1 MPNDPQSDYI
11 AVEGKEVEPIEEGDS
26 FLTQIGKMRD
36 AGVDLYAALL
46 MTVDLDKLKS
56 EVAIYQMM
64 GQIIEG
70 EEMQQIYK
78 LPLVILAWHEMVPD
92 DEMTATEDQHADS

>member
-11 AVEGKEVEPIEEGDS
+11 AVEGEEVEPIEEGDS

-78 LPLVILAWHEMVPD
+78 LPLVILAWYEMVPD